1 MRVYLVRHG
10 DAVSAEVN
18 PRRPLSSRGRAQ
30 VAELAELAESRGVEV
45 EELCHSGILRAQET
59 AEILAAYLKPP
70 RGVRPM
76 TGLLPED
83 DPDLTKAELE
93 AAEQPIMLVGHLP
106 YMRRLAEL
114 LVKGDT
120 ARAAIEFGPATMLC
134 CAKVGAGWQIDWQI
148 SPTLR

>member
-18 PRRPLSSRGRAQ
+18 PHRPLSSSGRAQ
-30 VAELAELAESRGVEV
+30 VAELAELAQSRGVEV

-70 RGVRPM
+70 RGLRPM

-83 DPDLTKAELE
+83 DPDLAKAAIE

-106 YMRRLAEL
+106 YMSRLAEL
-114 LVKGDT
+114 LVKGDA
-120 ARAAIEFGPATMLC
+120 ARAAI
-134 CAKVGAGWQIDWQI
+134 
-148 SPTLR
+148 